1 MKIKQLFEKAI
12 EDWPVKAICFVMA
25 IFIYIFN
32 QQSGMFSR
40 TIKTNVVVGSESG
53 FRPAEA
59 FNTNVSISV
68 RGKSGS
74 IEALSKNDFE
84 AYLDFS
90 YVAKDGKYDFPVL
103 LRLGPNVVSINPLE
117 IKVSPE
123 KISLRVEEEVAG
135 FAKIEPLLKGD
146 VPHGYKVES
155 VSLEPEQ
162 VKILGA
168 RSLVENCKIL
178 QTSNIVLSN
187 ARTSFSG
194 TAAIEKLK
202 KNITLDSDKVSFT
215 VKIVQVTE
223 KRSLE
228 NVKINSLNLN
238 PNLEISK
245 MANFVSIPV
254 EGNLLDLENF
264 TDFSSVCQADFSQI
278 TEPGTFDIK
287 LIYRLPNGIYLNGNY
302 PKTVPAVVVEKTKDE
317 NESSRQSEDVME
329 KIDFSIDGEEKQ

>member
-12 EDWPVKAICFVMA
+12 ENWPVKAVCFVIA

-32 QQSGMFSR
+32 QQAGMVSR
-40 TIKTNVVVGSESG
+40 TIRTNIVVGSESG

-59 FNTNVSISV
+59 FNTDVSISL

-103 LRLGPNVVSINPLE
+103 LRLGPNVASINPLE

-123 KISLRVEEEVAG
+123 KISLKVEEEIAG

-146 VPHGYKVES
+146 VPHGYKVDS

-187 ARTSFSG
+187 AKTSFSG
-194 TAAIEKLK
+194 TAAIENLK
-202 KNITLDSDKVSFT
+202 KNITLDSDKVSYT

-223 KRSLE
+223 KRTLE
-228 NVKINSLNLN
+228 NVKINTVNLL

-245 MANFVSIPV
+245 MSNSISVPV
-254 EGNLLDLENF
+254 EGNLLDLENL
-264 TDFSSVCQADFSQI
+264 TDFSSVCQADFSQV
-278 TEPGTFDIK
+278 TEPGTFDVK
-287 LIYRLPNGIYLNGNY
+287 LLYRLPNGIHLDGNY
-302 PKTVPAVVVEKTKDE
+302 LKTISAAVVEKTEDE
-317 NESSRQSEDVME
+317 SIRQNDDIME
-329 KIDFSIDGEEKQ
+329 KIDVSIDGEVKQ